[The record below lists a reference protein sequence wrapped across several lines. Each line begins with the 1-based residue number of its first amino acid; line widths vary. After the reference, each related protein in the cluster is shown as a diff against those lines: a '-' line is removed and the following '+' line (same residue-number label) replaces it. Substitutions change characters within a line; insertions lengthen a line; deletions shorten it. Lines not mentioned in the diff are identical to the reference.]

1 MGVPSKAQLLA
12 AKADALAAANKSGR
26 HRRILT
32 KKKLKHER
40 NQVRNKRKREQSQSQ
55 RGRASEAAGVSSSSP
70 NRSKLKVKQSKPSK
84 PMKAKV
90 APGQGSGTPG
100 ARAAAAKVPK
110 AVRISKRG
118 GRRLKPT
125 WRSFGVRFSRVS
137 WSGNCHTLKTC
148 IGDYK
153 HPLPYLAASAVSSVI
168 TFPVWKAATIGQSG
182 FTSTSGRFWE
192 AVKPP
197 YRGSFVVVSGRTW
210 AQAVI
215 FFGSEKGSTWLRHHG
230 WSSATSS
237 VLPPLLISAKVQ
249 IANQPFVNFAH
260 KCRSPVWAVLNHLW
274 RTGGLTSLWLG
285 TGVSIV
291 RTAPKYVAAVAAKDK
306 MEELLPPAEDTRS
319 AVLRSVKKSLAAS
332 VVGSVITNP
341 LDVAQNEM
349 YQTSESF
356 FSTVKRLQREEGCR
370 WMLRGCGKSV
380 VASAMPLAL
389 TIFLTDA
396 FLQRHGQAI

>member
-1 MGVPSKAQLLA
+1 ML
-12 AKADALAAANKSGR
+12 
-26 HRRILT
+26 
-32 KKKLKHER
+32 
-40 NQVRNKRKREQSQSQ
+40 
-55 RGRASEAAGVSSSSP
+55 
-70 NRSKLKVKQSKPSK
+70 
-84 PMKAKV
+84 
-90 APGQGSGTPG
+90 QGDP
-100 ARAAAAKVPK
+100 
-110 AVRISKRG
+110 
-118 GRRLKPT
+118 
-125 WRSFGVRFSRVS
+125 
-137 WSGNCHTLKTC
+137 
-148 IGDYK
+148 
-153 HPLPYLAASAVSSVI
+153 
-168 TFPVWKAATIGQSG
+168 Q
-182 FTSTSGRFWE
+182 
-192 AVKPP
+192 
-197 YRGSFVVVSGRTW
+197 
-210 AQAVI
+210 
-215 FFGSEKGSTWLRHHG
+215 
-230 WSSATSS
+230 
-237 VLPPLLISAKVQ
+237 
-249 IANQPFVNFAH
+249 VNFAH